1 MVVMVVVVVGV
12 LLWKK
17 IKCGIVTAR
26 YDKNRYID
34 LMKFG
39 VQQWMARREWGYF
52 GKMDDVGNGK
62 QEEEGRRSVK
72 TGSNREGEVRA
83 EFILG
88 RGGGGGGGGGGGSGG
103 GGGGGG
109 WWETRL
115 HDVCFHG
122 DGLSV
127 SHTQGDGALVCVR
140 ACVCVSLDLCNG
152 IFLSI
157 NNQPLVCWHSG
168 HFIDTVA

>member
-88 RGGGGGGGGGGGSGG
+88 RGGVAVVAVVAVAAAAAVVVDGGRLGYMTFVSMVMVSPSPTRR
-103 GGGGGG
+103 
-109 WWETRL
+109 ETVL
-115 HDVCFHG
+115 W
-122 DGLSV
+122 
-127 SHTQGDGALVCVR
+127 
-140 ACVCVSLDLCNG
+140 CVCVHACVYLWICVMA
-152 IFLSI
+152 FFC
-157 NNQPLVCWHSG
+157 Q
-168 HFIDTVA
+168 

>member
-1 MVVMVVVVVGV
+1 M
-12 LLWKK
+12 WKK

-88 RGGGGGGGGGGGSGG
+88 RGGGWR
-103 GGGGGG
+103 
-109 WWETRL
+109 WWRWWQWRRRRWWWM
-115 HDVCFHG
+115 VG
-122 DGLSV
+122 D
-127 SHTQGDGALVCVR
+127 
-140 ACVCVSLDLCNG
+140 
-152 IFLSI
+152 
-157 NNQPLVCWHSG
+157 
-168 HFIDTVA
+168 